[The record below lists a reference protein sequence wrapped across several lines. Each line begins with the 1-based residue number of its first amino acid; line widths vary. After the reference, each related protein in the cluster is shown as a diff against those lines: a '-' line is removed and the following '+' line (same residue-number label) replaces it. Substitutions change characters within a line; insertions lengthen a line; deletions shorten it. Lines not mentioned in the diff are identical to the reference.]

1 MEIIGRLT
9 ADSTVKT
16 VGEGKQ
22 VVNFGIAINDSYK
35 PKDGEKREITT
46 YVDCSFWRDAKRA
59 QWLKKGAMVLLTGR
73 IGTNAYMDR
82 EGNAVA
88 RLTFHVNEINI
99 LVFTKSEGQPQAVVK
114 EQGFIPDVS
123 QLPKEDLPF

>member
-16 VGEGKQ
+16 IGEGRQ
-22 VVNFGIAINDSYK
+22 VVNFSIAMNDSYK
-35 PKDGEKREITT
+35 PKDGEKVEMTT

-59 QWLKKGAMVLLTGR
+59 QWLKKGAMVLLAGR
-73 IGTNAYMDR
+73 IGTNAYMDK

-99 LVFTKSEGQPQAVVK
+99 LVFAKKEGQPITAK
-114 EQGFIPDVS
+114 EELNFIPDVS
-123 QLPKEDLPF
+123 ELPKDDRPF

>member
-16 VGEGKQ
+16 IGENKQ
-22 VVNFGIAINDSYK
+22 VVNFSIAMNDSYK

-99 LVFTKSEGQPQAVVK
+99 LVFANSEGQPTAV
-114 EQGFIPDVS
+114 QTGLNSIPDIS
-123 QLPKEDLPF
+123 QLPKDDLPF

>member
-16 VGEGKQ
+16 VEEGKQ
-22 VVNFGIAINDSYK
+22 VLNFSIAINDSYK

-73 IGTNAYMDR
+73 IATNAYMDR

-99 LVFTKSEGQPQAVVK
+99 LVFAKSEGQPQAVVK